1 MKEQTGRLRKGRPSV
16 AGQFTAQFYLEDEL
30 KGLIFMTEAIKTT
43 TVAST

>member
-1 MKEQTGRLRKGRPSV
+1 MKEQTGRLRKGPSI

-30 KGLIFMTEAIKTT
+30 KGLMTEAIKTT